1 MLCIILLVLTSAIL
15 IKPDALFV
23 ISSMIIGIVFLS
35 LAYQNVI
42 NFRLYTKAFERFRS
56 SFEGI
61 VTVFLGGY
69 ILITPDIENR
79 WYMLSCGML
88 LLIDAIF
95 EILKMFRDRHR

>member
-1 MLCIILLVLTSAIL
+1 MCIILLVLTSAIM

-23 ISSMIIGIVFLS
+23 ISSMIIGVVLLT

-42 NFRLYTKAFERFRS
+42 NFRNQTKVFDRFRS

-69 ILITPDIENR
+69 ILVTPDIENS

-95 EILKMFRDRHR
+95 EILKMLRDRHK